1 MTSTI
6 LQDMADDDRYM
17 LRTECEAY
25 RKLYGAKLSN
35 VDTRINGI
43 ERDLGEIKGS
53 IAEMRSEI
61 KDEYKQLNG
70 AFSNFTV
77 EFRRQIIYI
86 LFVSCVILVSVLV
99 GRSVDFGW
107 IL

>member
-1 MTSTI
+1 MP
-6 LQDMADDDRYM
+6 DDERYVM
-17 LRTECEAY
+17 RTECEAY
-25 RKLYGAKLSN
+25 RKLYSTKLSG

-61 KDEYKQLNG
+61 KDEYKLLNG
-70 AFSNFTV
+70 AFTNFTI

-107 IL
+107 IV